1 MHVNPFR
8 ISFRPLLFLLCS
20 LLGLLPRPS
29 PAKPADLIPA
39 AQLPTQFLRT
49 VPGSRPARQAEYL
62 SPQALFLIH
71 YDTSGYHAVPA
82 DYTFHPEVPDYVFCT
97 ARYLED
103 SYHVLYDSL
112 GFTLP
117 PADSGSDPEIDVY
130 FSKFS
135 DIYGET
141 YPEEQVDTQVWTSY
155 IHINSDLEDALRF
168 YTTGLPGLQVTC
180 AHELFHVFQLGYRYR
195 SSDYFYF
202 EMSSVW
208 FEEYMYPGVN
218 DYHNYFTSYV
228 VNWNYALNHANLY
241 YKNVGFNLYLDSR
254 YSQNGNNVIRA
265 IWERILSVPALDA
278 ISAEVQNRGGS
289 MAQALSEWGSAQV
302 LCSPYAALNFP
313 YAFEDAAELPGISFS
328 RYPGNV
334 IRKEEF
340 GIKLSAA
347 PMTGYYRIPDLP
359 EQTLLLDFSFPEHM
373 KVRLVAL
380 NGTQSRVYSLEQS
393 PQILDGVVY
402 REWILSVGATQSG
415 DSGRVR
421 IRILESDMITGI
433 APNPL
438 ASFRSAELQY
448 ILAEERDAGEFLL
461 FDLRGRKVHGQ
472 SLPAALLS
480 AGAHQLSL
488 SGLPETLASGI
499 YIAVLKLDGRKLVKK
514 LTLIK

>member
-20 LLGLLPRPS
+20 LFALLPGPS

-39 AQLPTQFLRT
+39 AQLPTQFLMA

-62 SPQALFLIH
+62 SPRALFLIH

-82 DYTFHPEVPDYVFCT
+82 DYTFHPEIPDYVYCA

-103 SYHVLYDSL
+103 SYRVLHDSL
-112 GFTLP
+112 GFSLP
-117 PADSGSDPEIDVY
+117 PADSAGDPEIDVY
-130 FSKFS
+130 FTYNS

-141 YPEEQVDTQVWTSY
+141 YPETQAETQVWTSY
-155 IHINSDLEDALRF
+155 IHINSNLEDAARF
-168 YTTGLPGLQVTC
+168 YTTGLAGLQVTC

-208 FEEYMYPGVN
+208 FEEYMYPEIN
-218 DYHNYFTSYV
+218 DYHSYFASYV
-228 VNWNYALNHANLY
+228 ANWNYALNHANLY
-241 YKNVGFNLYLDSR
+241 YKNAGFNLYLDSR
-254 YSQNGNNVIRA
+254 YSQSGNNVIHA
-265 IWERILSVPALDA
+265 IWERIRSLPALDA
-278 ISAEVQNRGGS
+278 IAAEVQMHGGS
-289 MAQALSEWGSAQV
+289 MAQALSDWGSAQV
-302 LCSPYAALNFP
+302 LCSSYAAANFP
-313 YAFEDAAELPGISFS
+313 YAFDDAAELPGISFS

-340 GIKLSAA
+340 GIKLPAS

-359 EQTLLLDFSFPEHM
+359 EQTLLLDFSFPEKM
-373 KVRLVAL
+373 KVRLIAL
-380 NGTQSRVYSLEQS
+380 NGAQSRVYPLEQS
-393 PQILDGVVY
+393 PLILDGAIY
-402 REWILSVGATQSG
+402 PECILSVGAAQSG

-421 IRILESDMITGI
+421 IRILESDMIGNI
-433 APNPL
+433 VPNPL

-448 ILAEERDAGEFLL
+448 ILTEARDAGEFLL
-461 FDLRGRKVHGQ
+461 YDLRGRRIHQQ
-472 SLPAALLS
+472 SLAAALLN

-499 YIAVLKLDGRKLVKK
+499 YIAVLKLDGRILAKK
-514 LTLIK
+514 LALNK